1 MSDIIAALEEIER
14 ELSQQKGP
22 FTLFAAFERQDIPSR
37 WDVLV
42 AAPWIERD
50 NEQALRLL
58 AAEIKKRLPPAEM
71 VRVSRIVI
79 LSPDDASVRAITSA
93 RSVEHSRTP
102 FNEASDLGLPAER
115 GFLIT
120 SRPAA

>member
-1 MSDIIAALEEIER
+1 MSDLVTALVEIER

-22 FTLFAAFERQDIPSR
+22 FTLFAVFERQDIPSR
-37 WDVLV
+37 WDLLV
-42 AAPWIERD
+42 AAPWA
-50 NEQALRLL
+50 EQDEKQAVRLL
-58 AAEIKKRLPPAEM
+58 AAELKKRISPSEM
-71 VRVSRIVI
+71 TRVSRIVI

-115 GFLIT
+115 GYLIT